1 MNEALFNLGSYEV
14 GYRHLT
20 TNILMSQGKKK
31 KTKKTKQINKIIEK
45 EREIQK
51 LIYSIKP
58 KIT

>member
-1 MNEALFNLGSYEV
+1 ML
-14 GYRHLT
+14 
-20 TNILMSQGKKK
+20 ISQGKKNK
-31 KTKKTKQINKIIEK
+31 NKTKQMNKIIEK